1 MNVPG
6 RRPASSFLPTALALV
21 SMACGESSP
30 VTTEDELAVA
40 EATYRAQLELATEP
54 SDPSLEACV
63 GRLERETPAS
73 VQDTIDVLG
82 YADLLRDTCRSRL
95 AEEARDPTLCAD
107 IEARLVRNACY
118 GRVAVAAHDPERCPS
133 DARGRQP
140 LCVALA
146 AGNPGLCAAA
156 PHLEREAC
164 RELLGDAE
172 HGCAVAIAPELCRG
186 IVARH
191 RRWAG
196 TSDELT
202 PSPARLVEPELVVTF
217 ARESGEPV
225 AEDLRLDALGRGARV
240 LDDLGRQVLE
250 LADPLG
256 LSAISH
262 ADRPSLVIRVPLPP
276 PDGADDAR
284 LDVRVAPLAAS
295 IEGFHPELGTLRATE
310 GEVHLTHFERALGG
324 RIEGRFSARCTS
336 RTGAI
341 TLRGTFRTFVRDV
354 AGPEEDPLGERA
366 AAPDGEVDGAP
377 TRAP

>member
-1 MNVPG
+1 MIVRA
-6 RRPASSFLPTALALV
+6 RRPASLLPAALALLGT
-21 SMACGESSP
+21 ACDEDP
-30 VTTEDELAVA
+30 PEPTEEELAVA
-40 EATYRAQLELATEP
+40 EATYRAQLELASEP

-63 GRLERETPAS
+63 ERLERETPAS
-73 VQDTIDVLG
+73 VQDTIDVVG
-82 YADLLRDTCRSRL
+82 YAELLRDTCRTRL
-95 AEEARDPTLCAD
+95 AEEARDPALCAD
-107 IEARLVRNACY
+107 IEARLVRNACRS
-118 GRVAVAAHDPERCPS
+118 RVAVAAHDPELCPS

-172 HGCAVAIAPELCRG
+172 HGCAEAIAPELCQE

-191 RRWAG
+191 RRRAG
-196 TSDELT
+196 ASDERT

-217 ARESGEPV
+217 AREGGEPV
-225 AEDLRLDALGRGARV
+225 AEDVRLDTLDRGARV

-256 LSAISH
+256 LSVVSH
-262 ADRPSLVIRVPLPP
+262 AERPSLVIRVPLPP

-284 LDVRVAPLAAS
+284 LDARVAPLGAS
-295 IEGFHPELGTLRATE
+295 IEGFHPELGALHATE
-310 GEVHLTHFERALGG
+310 GEVHLTDLQRALGG

-336 RTGAI
+336 RAGGIA
-341 TLRGTFRTFVRDV
+341 LRGTFRTFVRDV
-354 AGPEEDPLGERA
+354 AGPEEDPLGELE
-366 AAPDGEVDGAP
+366 AAPEGEADGAP
-377 TRAP
+377 TREP